1 MFLRRSGYGNKR
13 AESRDAAGIGVR
25 YLKRYGLWSAFAV
38 VMAGGYLWVGGVWAV
53 ALKEQ
58 LRLLCDAFAIPGV
71 LLLCLGALIWTM
83 GQGALDG
90 LTYSLRLAL
99 GALIPGKRLE
109 KEENYGAYVASR
121 RAKSRGKVSDMLICG
136 GVAVGISLVF
146 LALYYLA

>member
-1 MFLRRSGYGNKR
+1 MREAEIVKNTAKYGGCILFVGVL
-13 AESRDAAGIGVR
+13 AGT
-25 YLKRYGLWSAFAV
+25 YLWSGRFLEQN
-38 VMAGGYLWVGGVWAV
+38 MI
-53 ALKEQ
+53 EQ

-109 KEENYGAYVASR
+109 KEENYGAYVASQ
-121 RAKSRGKVSDMLICG
+121 RAKSRGKVSGMLICG